1 MLDGLVSFHPKK
13 YPPTRGKMKLD
24 VLLGGLGVQVLDDLG
39 ALLVVE
45 GVSDGHVVTNLQES
59 KCHSSADNQLVDL
72 SQRWTTFLFVTDAP
86 VPGKCTTLH
95 HWRAFDV

>member
-1 MLDGLVSFHPKK
+1 MLDGLVSSHPKK

-72 SQRWTTFLFVTDAP
+72 SPTLDNFFIRYRRSGS
-86 VPGKCTTLH
+86 GKLH
-95 HWRAFDV
+95 YPPSLASL